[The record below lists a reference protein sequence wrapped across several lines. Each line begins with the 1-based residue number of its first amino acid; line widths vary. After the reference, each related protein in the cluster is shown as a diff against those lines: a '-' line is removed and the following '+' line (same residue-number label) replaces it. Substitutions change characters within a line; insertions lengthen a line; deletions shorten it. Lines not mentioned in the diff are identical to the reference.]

1 MAHAILRLDS
11 VTGTVDG
18 ARIVSGKY
26 FVSDVATQIDNG
38 MPVEIGAL
46 IDGER
51 ELHKLTA
58 VTADSKSWGIVST
71 PEVDSSKAI
80 NSAALADWYNEADK
94 PVRVHVVKDHNVVS
108 ISAEAFDSVPTVGA
122 TIGLGA
128 GKFAVGSTGVGTCIA
143 IDVVDG
149 ATLYAIEIV

>member
-1 MAHAILRLDS
+1 MAHTILRLDS

-26 FVSDVATQIDNG
+26 YVGSVATKIDNG
-38 MPVEIGAL
+38 MPVAIGAL
-46 IDGER
+46 LSGER

-58 VTADSKSWGIVST
+58 VAADSTSWGIVST
-71 PEVDSSKAI
+71 PETDSIKPIATAS
-80 NSAALADWYNEADK
+80 LADWYNEADR
-94 PVRVHVVKDHNVVS
+94 PVRVHVLKDHNVFSVS
-108 ISAEAFDSVPTVGA
+108 ANAFDTVPTVGD

-128 GKFAVGSTGVGTCIA
+128 GVFAKGGTGVGTCIA

-149 ATLYAIEIV
+149 VNLYVIEVA

>member
-18 ARIVSGKY
+18 ARVASGKY
-26 FVSDVATQIDNG
+26 FVGDVATQIDNG

-71 PEVDSSKAI
+71 PEVDSSKPIATADL
-80 NSAALADWYNEADK
+80 SAWYNEADK
-94 PVRVHVVKDHNVVS
+94 PVRVHIVKDHNVVS
-108 ISAEAFDSVPTVGA
+108 ISAEAFDAVPTVGA

-128 GKFAVGSTGVGTCIA
+128 GKFAVGGTGVGTCVA
-143 IDVVDG
+143 VDVVDG
-149 ATLYAIEIV
+149 VTLYAIEIA